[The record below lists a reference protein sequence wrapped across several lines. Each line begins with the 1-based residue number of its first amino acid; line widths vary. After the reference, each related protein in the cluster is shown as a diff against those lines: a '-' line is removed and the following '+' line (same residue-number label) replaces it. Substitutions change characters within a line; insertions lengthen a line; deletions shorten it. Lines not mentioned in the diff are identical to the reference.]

1 MRTSDVTYCAFSN
14 PELYKVIYRATSYGN
29 TYNIYKIECV
39 RPVKKISQ
47 YVLTDDSSLTGN

>member
-1 MRTSDVTYCAFSN
+1 MSYCAFSN
-14 PELYKVIYRATSYGN
+14 PELHKVIYRVTSYGN

-47 YVLTDDSSLTGN
+47 YVLTDDSSLTGY